1 MATMA
6 TMKMKWPGSHWPSSS
21 FKQQWPLNFKR
32 LFRYL
37 AFSTISKNNGI
48 VFWPSIPWI
57 FCDLLGLPQAEG
69 PFSTKVCSQDALGIP
84 RASSWSDSQSDGGF
98 LLEFVEKYNNQ
109 VTIKNIK
116 FVKKITFPDVITFY
130 PSVLL
135 VYPKISNLNCGKK
148 WPSFSCLHL
157 LSPRPI
163 GDTQWQLNRVVGVCI
178 QFLQEWIHV
187 SDGAVQRA
195 HKQKWRQCLLSIL
208 VDLRM

>member
-98 LLEFVEKYNNQ
+98 LLDNCA
-109 VTIKNIK
+109 IKMNAA
-116 FVKKITFPDVITFY
+116 FRHVGDAFPELPKLGDY
-130 PSVLL
+130 LEARVLL
-135 VYPKISNLNCGKK
+135 MGRRWYVSSMCEDIHERPQRFPMLWTGSIQVVEA
-148 WPSFSCLHL
+148 WFSDFFLWSRQTIHFTKVRCHCSPALKEL
-157 LSPRPI
+157 LSTVPI
-163 GDTQWQLNRVVGVCI
+163 R
-178 QFLQEWIHV
+178 
-187 SDGAVQRA
+187 
-195 HKQKWRQCLLSIL
+195 
-208 VDLRM
+208 